1 MNRVSIARVA
11 HAVNMAYCLA
21 NGDTSHKPWDE
32 APEAQ
37 RASILAGV
45 DMHLANP
52 GTTPEQAHEAWLAA
66 KKADGWA
73 YGEVKNDAEKL
84 HPCFLPY
91 DELPAAQKAKDHI
104 FRAVVHAV
112 HALGLDVVAAPGVIE
127 PDLSIK
133 GKFKPES
140 AAPLAVNGLVS
151 VTYIGR
157 RETYTDRIYGTKLTF
172 EQGQTRA
179 VPEAVA
185 KGFLKHVDLFKLA
198 DAVEAKPVAKVA
210 TKVEPD
216 QVKQDEEKPDD
227 TGAILE
233 QAAKEKAEANEKQN
247 ELQDLHDQ
255 VAQMDK
261 SSLEHFALTKYR
273 QQIDKRLSV
282 PKLREQVVGFINQ
295 YGVV

>member
-37 RASILAGV
+37 RSSILAGV

-52 GTTPEQAHEAWLAA
+52 DTTPEQAHEAWLAA
-66 KKADGWA
+66 KEADGWS
-73 YGEVKNDAEKL
+73 YGEVKDEANKL

-91 DELPAAQKAKDHI
+91 EDLPAAQKAKDHI

-112 HALGLDVVAAPGVIE
+112 SALVPDATAPGVIE

-140 AAPLAVNGLVS
+140 AAPLVVNGLVS

-157 RETYTDRIYGTKLTF
+157 RETFTDRIYGTKLTF

-198 DAVEAKPVAKVA
+198 DVLEAKPVAKVSA
-210 TKVEPD
+210 KDVPE
-216 QVKQDEEKPDD
+216 QVKQDEKKPDD
-227 TGAILE
+227 TAAILE
-233 QAAKEKAEANEKQN
+233 RAAKEKAKADEKQN

-261 SSLEHFALTKYR
+261 NSLEQFALTKYR
-273 QQIDKRLSV
+273 QQIDKRLTV

-295 YGVV
+295 FGVV